1 VKELRHKSVLVL
13 DDDAGMLR
21 ALTKVLTSEGLV
33 VASTSDPVL
42 AMQYLTGGNWTF
54 DAIITDLRMPGLDGV
69 EVLDIVKSRRL
80 NIPVIIITAYGT
92 DEAQAAAARLG
103 AAAYLEKP
111 VATEE
116 LLAAVQR
123 ALIRG

>member
-69 EVLDIVKSRRL
+69 EVLDIVKSRRP